1 MKILS
6 YILIIALV
14 ALTIY
19 EGYQIVKTIID
30 KKKKNKRKGDSS
42 L

>member
-1 MKILS
+1 MKILG

-14 ALTIY
+14 ALTTY

-30 KKKKNKRKGDSS
+30 KKKNKKKGDSN